1 MNKVFCVIPV
11 HNRLSCIKNCID
23 YLNAQTYY
31 PIHIVV
37 VDDGSTDGTYEYLT
51 AVTQTNFA
59 VLRGDG
65 NLWWGGA
72 MRLGMQYVLKLADA
86 DDYLLM
92 LNDDVVIGSDYVFF
106 LVRESLQHRR
116 AIVGSVQRCEASG
129 VTMGRGFS
137 VNYFVMEIS
146 QLDHRGIDIQID
158 ALPGRG
164 TLYPV
169 SIIRRIGLI
178 HSKLFPHYFGDVEYS
193 ARAKNKGYTLVIC
206 QDANV
211 YTDSKSSDQDIRV
224 KYGFFHWFSFR
235 SKDNLVHRLVFFSIR
250 GPRWLRFC
258 SLPRFTIIT
267 LYKTSLYLVKG
278 HPSKKVAI

>member
-1 MNKVFCVIPV
+1 MNEVFCVIPV
-11 HNRLSCIKNCID
+11 HNRLLSVKNCIN
-23 YLNAQTYY
+23 YLSAQNYY
-31 PIHIVV
+31 PINTIV

-51 AVTQTNFA
+51 KISQTNFA

-72 MRLGMQYVLKLADA
+72 MRLGMQYVLNLADA

-92 LNDDVVIGSDYVFF
+92 LNDDVVIGSDYVFS
-106 LVRESLQHRR
+106 LVRESLRYQR

-137 VNYFVMEIS
+137 INYFVMEIS
-146 QLDHRGIDIQID
+146 LLDDRSVDVQID

-169 SIIRRIGLI
+169 SIIRRVGLI
-178 HSKLFPHYFGDVEYS
+178 NSKLFPHYFGDIEYS
-193 ARAKNKGYTLVIC
+193 ARAKDKGYTLVIC

-211 YTDSKSSDQDIRV
+211 YTNSKSSDQDVRV

-250 GPRWLRFC
+250 GPRWLRLC
-258 SLPRFTIIT
+258 TLLRFIIIT

-278 HPSKKVAI
+278 RRRKRAAM